1 MSQEKALICRRNS
14 EQAIAGVYRDLI
26 ITSAD
31 SGSGKM
37 EGRLDSFNLASKLGG
52 GAIHDAGFH
61 YDVPSEGSTVWFTVD
76 TAKFI
81 LKADDRTFSRLYG
94 EVTFEDGSVEACAFK
109 KPFP

>member
-1 MSQEKALICRRNS
+1 MSQEKALICGRNS
-14 EQAIAGVYRDLI
+14 EQAIDGVYRDLV

-31 SGSGKM
+31 SASGKM
-37 EGRLDSFNLASKLGG
+37 EGHLNSFGPETEKLKGSM
-52 GAIHDAGFH
+52 HDMWFH
-61 YDVPSEGSTVWFTVD
+61 YDVPSESSTV
-76 TAKFI
+76 KFKVGAAQFM